1 MSRLNRRAW
10 EILRVEVEKCAGKDA
25 LSKIEQKLVL
35 EDLEKLRSQDGK
47 PASQEELRKIIITTY
62 PQFSQKSLSKAAKAN
77 RSRGVWGKI
86 KFFSLLTAGTIVAL
100 AAIGAVTQTPTP
112 EPIAQKSDQSV
123 KNPKN
128 KRLNLPNP
136 LINFMSKEEHYRRA
150 MGLTEQAERL
160 IEQATTPADLL
171 LGEEKLNQAKKHL
184 ARLPVSHY
192 RDYQPYRNYKG
203 EWRYQ
208 QRKVYEDQFSSLR
221 AKVEGLEAQIFQETQ
236 AQEQLNQVEQAINSA
251 KKQYQQ
257 VQTTE
262 RSTVLSS
269 WYTALNQLKQVSSN
283 TLAGKTADTKLKNYE
298 QEYQQFYGIE
308 AAKQFAFEAAKLG
321 QNPPHTVDKWQKV
334 EAQWE
339 EAINR
344 LEQFTARETA
354 SLEAQKLLAT
364 YKTNLGIVQM
374 RRKTEETSVTALQ
387 QAKREIEYLLANS
400 TTTFGVF
407 DRNQMISKIQS
418 IINELQKVRTGTTAY
433 KEAQEL
439 IQSAQKK
446 LKEMPQSSFGS

>member
-10 EILRVEVEKCAGKDA
+10 EILRAEVEKCAGKDA
-25 LSKIEQKLVL
+25 LSKIEQKMVL

-47 PASQEELRKIIITTY
+47 PASEEELRKIVISTY
-62 PQFSQKSLSKAAKAN
+62 PQFRQNSLSKAAKAN
-77 RSRGVWGKI
+77 RSGGVWGKI
-86 KFFSLLTAGTIVAL
+86 KFFSILTAGTIVAL
-100 AAIGAVTQTPTP
+100 AAIGTVIQTPTP

-123 KNPKN
+123 KNPQN

-136 LINFMSKEEHYRRA
+136 LINFLSKEEHYRRA
-150 MGLTEQAERL
+150 MGLAEQAERL
-160 IEQATTPADLL
+160 IEEATSPADLV

-184 ARLPVSHY
+184 NRLPVSHY
-192 RDYQPYRNYKG
+192 RDYQPYRNYNG
-203 EWRYQ
+203 EWRYE

-221 AKVEGLEAQIFQETQ
+221 AKVERLQARVFQETQ
-236 AQEQLNQVEQAINSA
+236 AQEQLNQAEQAINTA
-251 KKQYQQ
+251 KQQYQE

-269 WYTALNQLKQVSSN
+269 WYTALNQLKQISSN
-283 TLAGKTADTKLKNYE
+283 TLAGKLADTKLRNYE

-321 QNPPHTVDKWQKV
+321 QNPPHTADVWQKV
-334 EAQWE
+334 ETQWE

-344 LEQFTARETA
+344 LEQFTARESA
-354 SLEAQKLLAT
+354 SLEAEKLLAT

-374 RRKTEETSVTALQ
+374 RRQTEESSLTALQ

-400 TTTFGVF
+400 TTTFGVS

-418 IINELQKVRTGTTAY
+418 IIDDLQKVKTGTTAY
-433 KEAQEL
+433 QEAQQL
-439 IQSAQKK
+439 LQSAQKK
-446 LKEMPQSSFGS
+446 LKEMEQSSFGS

>member
-1 MSRLNRRAW
+1 MSRLNDHAW
-10 EILRVEVEKCAGKDA
+10 KILRAEVEKCAGKDA
-25 LSKIEQKLVL
+25 LSKIEQKMVL
-35 EDLEKLRSQDGK
+35 EDLEKLRSQDGT

-62 PQFSQKSLSKAAKAN
+62 PQFSQNSLSKAAKAN
-77 RSRGVWGKI
+77 RSGGVWGKI
-86 KFFSLLTAGTIVAL
+86 KFFSILGAGTIVAL
-100 AAIGAVTQTPTP
+100 AAIGALTQTPTP
-112 EPIAQKSDQSV
+112 EPIAQNSDQFV
-123 KNPKN
+123 KNPQN
-128 KRLNLPNP
+128 KRWNLPNP

-150 MGLTEQAERL
+150 MGLAEQAERL
-160 IEQATTPADLL
+160 IEEATSPADLV
-171 LGEEKLNQAKKHL
+171 LGKQKLNQAKKHL

-192 RDYQPYRNYKG
+192 QVYQHYLNHKG
-203 EWRYQ
+203 ELRYK
-208 QRKVYEDQFSSLR
+208 QRKVYQDQFSSVR
-221 AKVEGLEAQIFQETQ
+221 AKVERLEAQIFQETQ
-236 AQEQLNQVEQAINSA
+236 AQEQLDRAEQAINTA
-251 KKQYQQ
+251 QQQYQQ

-262 RSTVLSS
+262 RSTILAS
-269 WYTALNQLKQVSSN
+269 WYTALNQLKEISSN
-283 TLAGKTADTKLKNYE
+283 TLAGKKAYTKLRNYE

-321 QNPPHTVDKWQKV
+321 QNPPHTVDAWQKV

-344 LEQFTARETA
+344 LEQFAARETA

-374 RRKTEETSVTALQ
+374 RRKTEEFSVNALQ
-387 QAKREIEYLLANS
+387 QAKGEIEYLLANTNEGS
-400 TTTFGVF
+400 
-407 DRNQMISKIQS
+407 DRNRMISKIQS
-418 IINELQKVRTGTTAY
+418 IIYELQKVQTGTTAY